1 MGEAAEQREYHTIT
15 EIRETLQALS
25 DADWERLRQ
34 LARNRC
40 RFRGRGR
47 EEDIL
52 NEAIRRMLE
61 GRRKWPCGENFF
73 AWASGVMRNLVW
85 QERKKPANV
94 IIDEEVD
101 VADEGRGPFE
111 RLNVKEVRDCLFAL
125 FKADEDAKLVIEA
138 KLEDM
143 DKDEIVELFDGS
155 ETRYDSACRLIR
167 RRIAAHPELKE
178 MLDGK

>member
-1 MGEAAEQREYHTIT
+1 MGEAAEQRDHHTIT
-15 EIRETLQALS
+15 DVRETLRTLS

-40 RFRGRGR
+40 RFRWPGR

-52 NEAIRRMLE
+52 QDAIRRMLE
-61 GRRKWPCGENFF
+61 GKRRWPSGEDFF
-73 AWASGVMRNLVW
+73 AWVSGVMKSLVSH
-85 QERKKPANV
+85 ERRKPANV
-94 IIDEEVD
+94 VADEEVD
-101 VADEGRGPFE
+101 VACERRGPFD
-111 RLNVKEVRDCLFAL
+111 RLNMKEVQVHLMAL
-125 FKADEDAKLVIEA
+125 FEADEDARLVVEA

-155 ETRYDSACRLIR
+155 ETRYNSACRQIR